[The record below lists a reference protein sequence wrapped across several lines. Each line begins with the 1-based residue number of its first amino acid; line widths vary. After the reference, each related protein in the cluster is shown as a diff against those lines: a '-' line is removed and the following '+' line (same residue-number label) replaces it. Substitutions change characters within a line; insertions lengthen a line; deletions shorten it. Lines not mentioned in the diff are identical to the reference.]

1 MAVYRRLHP
10 DEPVIVGEGRGSD
23 LLKGFYPGRTPHY
36 PRCALSRKGSR
47 ATARVAS
54 GEAAKADQGLDEAL
68 SASAADIHP
77 FPLPHE
83 SAPPAPLLAQMLAGQ
98 QPIARNEPVCRL
110 FRRLGPPH
118 LYEAV
123 AVPSFPS
130 LVAAQVSQSVL
141 HWLRRDSDDPVERV
155 LKLQD

>member
-1 MAVYRRLHP
+1 MRLVPEGVPRSGACGERR
-10 DEPVIVGEGRGSD
+10 S
-23 LLKGFYPGRTPHY
+23 
-36 PRCALSRKGSR
+36 
-47 ATARVAS
+47 
-54 GEAAKADQGLDEAL
+54 EAAKADQGLDEAL

-98 QPIARNEPVCRL
+98 EPIARNEPVCRL

-141 HWLRRDSDDPVERV
+141 HWLRRGPDDPIERV